1 MRRFVLVMGL
11 MPFGHGAFS
20 FRHGAFCCHTG
31 RGSVPAA
38 RFVVAPPIFL
48 LSSRADGVRLKF
60 RGNLHDPEFD
70 GGGNLVY
77 WYDADS
83 QSAALPEQEKPKG
96 PTDADVRR
104 LADEIKSLKRPPTMM
119 EVRTIAHKLF
129 GKHFGSSVYDIL
141 KNDWNKYGLTVV
153 KGDTLA
159 QKLVVSLEQK
169 KREN

>member
-1 MRRFVLVMGL
+1 MICEIAQFLGGGRRFAQRV
-11 MPFGHGAFS
+11 
-20 FRHGAFCCHTG
+20 
-31 RGSVPAA
+31 A
-38 RFVVAPPIFL
+38 RPLCQRSGDLYA
-48 LSSRADGVRLKF
+48 
-60 RGNLHDPEFD
+60 N
-70 GGGNLVY
+70 
-77 WYDADS
+77 
-83 QSAALPEQEKPKG
+83 
-96 PTDADVRR
+96 RR

-169 KREN
+169 SARRAEKGKSALMLAAGQLRRWHLRII